1 MQSPRSSFSLFS
13 TQGSSALP
21 PDAFP
26 PSFSVCFHRAA
37 VAAVR
42 LWRDASEAESGR
54 YAAQES
60 ENERRPFFD
69 AFLWSFARAFC
80 AVPLLPALR
89 SGARVGTAHCAQS
102 WERRAEKTMSNA
114 VLFSLCCLSPFP
126 RAPLSFSLYVCIALL
141 ITERA
146 HRTLGTG
153 EKEPERKRK
162 KERERRRRG
171 KVFVCFRLFRSALFF
186 FPIRLF
192 RWAQPYRASKAFALR
207 GRDGG
212 CDDQRRCRE
221 RERENKQTKTSI
233 SVTFSLFSLSLF
245 FSPLRRLRRRPLPS
259 LSTVLTAVVVI
270 LAHISQVQ
278 RGRIEGDLGFLFCVT
293 RSLLAPSVTSPFSPD
308 LPSPLDSGLSMPPL
322 LLYRR
327 PLPFP
332 RGMRNGGEEDES

>member
-1 MQSPRSSFSLFS
+1 MQRQRSPFSLYS

-37 VAAVR
+37 VTAVR

-80 AVPLLPALR
+80 AVALLPALR
-89 SGARVGTAHCAQS
+89 SGTRVGTAHCAQS

-153 EKEPERKRK
+153 EAEPERRRK
-162 KERERRRRG
+162 KERERRRR

-186 FPIRLF
+186 FFPIRLF
-192 RWAQPYRASKAFALR
+192 RWAQPYRALKAFALR

-212 CDDQRRCRE
+212 CGDQRRCRE

-245 FSPLRRLRRRPLPS
+245 LSPLCRLRRRPLPS
-259 LSTVLTAVVVI
+259 LSTVLNAVVI

-308 LPSPLDSGLSMPPL
+308 LPSPLDSGLSPPPL
-322 LLYRR
+322 FAISQAFAFSTEIETRKRR
-327 PLPFP
+327 
-332 RGMRNGGEEDES
+332 G